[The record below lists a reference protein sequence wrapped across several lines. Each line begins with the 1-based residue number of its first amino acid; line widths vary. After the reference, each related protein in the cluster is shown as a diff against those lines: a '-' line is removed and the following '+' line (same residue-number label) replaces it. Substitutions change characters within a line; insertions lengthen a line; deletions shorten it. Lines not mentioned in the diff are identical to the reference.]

1 MKNKTPLRRA
11 HHEGSVRQRPDGR
24 WEVRFTI
31 PASDGEKARRKSYY
45 CHTKQEAVQILRG
58 QWDPQWNLGPNG
70 TTLLTVGE
78 WLEIWLEHKEL
89 SLKPSTLRHYKSVI
103 RCHLKPLFR
112 RRIYQLSLT
121 YIEAFYREKLHGGV
135 SPGTLLAFHKILHQA
150 LRYAV
155 KEGILLSNPAAG
167 ADLPT
172 RPVYTAN
179 VFSRSQQLQLIENTE
194 MIPHGICIRLAL
206 GTGLRIGEIVALQW
220 GDIDLSERVLK
231 VRRTQGERAE
241 ETLSPKTKN
250 SHRAIPLTQNTA
262 EDLAAW
268 FKKWNRQR

>member
-121 YIEAFYREKLHGGV
+121 YIEAFSVKKNTTFSVSSYKSSNCRYILIFQGLSAFRISQSYRR
-135 SPGTLLAFHKILHQA
+135 T
-150 LRYAV
+150 RV
-155 KEGILLSNPAAG
+155 KPCISSLSFVVHFVVNHAIILLI
-167 ADLPT
+167 
-172 RPVYTAN
+172 
-179 VFSRSQQLQLIENTE
+179 SRFAPISDE
-194 MIPHGICIRLAL
+194 
-206 GTGLRIGEIVALQW
+206 
-220 GDIDLSERVLK
+220 
-231 VRRTQGERAE
+231 
-241 ETLSPKTKN
+241 
-250 SHRAIPLTQNTA
+250 
-262 EDLAAW
+262 
-268 FKKWNRQR
+268 

>member
-103 RCHLKPLFR
+103 LSPYFRPAIIGHRRPSPQDRHSRRFRLFKVSVCAVIPLQLHAAVMQAVQR
-112 RRIYQLSLT
+112 RVVGGANPSACQI
-121 YIEAFYREKLHGGV
+121 LHVGGV
-135 SPGTLLAFHKILHQA
+135 CRRVVLPYFIMASRVAVAFARYRRVRQPAHTSISVISHVGSPSSWCRHQP
-150 LRYAV
+150 
-155 KEGILLSNPAAG
+155 GHTAG
-167 ADLPT
+167 
-172 RPVYTAN
+172 
-179 VFSRSQQLQLIENTE
+179 
-194 MIPHGICIRLAL
+194 
-206 GTGLRIGEIVALQW
+206 
-220 GDIDLSERVLK
+220 
-231 VRRTQGERAE
+231 
-241 ETLSPKTKN
+241 
-250 SHRAIPLTQNTA
+250 
-262 EDLAAW
+262 
-268 FKKWNRQR
+268 